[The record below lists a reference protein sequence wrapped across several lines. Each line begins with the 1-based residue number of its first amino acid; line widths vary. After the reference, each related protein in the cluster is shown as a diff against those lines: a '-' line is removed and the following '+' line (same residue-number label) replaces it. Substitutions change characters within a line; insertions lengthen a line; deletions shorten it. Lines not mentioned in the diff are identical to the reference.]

1 VVVTTDGDAPRERA
15 RRRGD
20 GGTVRGRGGLRQQR
34 SARVH
39 VRIMAAIVEA
49 FNHIGIAG
57 SAVREGIS
65 RDTRL
70 LTLVNGYDYRCH

>member
-1 VVVTTDGDAPRERA
+1 
-15 RRRGD
+15 
-20 GGTVRGRGGLRQQR
+20 
-34 SARVH
+34 
-39 VRIMAAIVEA
+39 MAAIVEA